1 MIEFTYSE
9 MKQIDMALKAH
20 INEINALV
28 IEDHFKE
35 EGDRKTIEKWLDAAK
50 SAQEKVQEYTK
61 D

>member
-35 EGDRKTIEKWLDAAK
+35 EGDRKIIEKWLDAAR